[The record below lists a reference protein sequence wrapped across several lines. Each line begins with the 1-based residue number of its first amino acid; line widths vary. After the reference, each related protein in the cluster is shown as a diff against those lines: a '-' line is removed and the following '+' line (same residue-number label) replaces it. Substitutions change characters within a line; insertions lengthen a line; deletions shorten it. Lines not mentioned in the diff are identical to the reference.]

1 MSALFGFI
9 CGHLECARMKDAS
22 RATYGVYTES
32 VGYVDKFCSVWS
44 FQCETLRLLYAFA
57 FYLNQRYVGIASWDI
72 RILVAIAPNL
82 NLCRLHVAPFNST
95 GPYSTD
101 EHGDLSF
108 LFRFHISSR
117 SLHVLWSHIL
127 LFVSL
132 YLHWDSWFIINR
144 KMCTS
149 FHVSI
154 VRVHLWA
161 FGMRKDE
168 RRQ

>member
-9 CGHLECARMKDAS
+9 CGHLECARMKEA
-22 RATYGVYTES
+22 RGARYGVYTGS
-32 VGYVDKFCSVWS
+32 VGYVNKLCSVWS

-95 GPYSTD
+95 GPYFTE

-108 LFRFHISSR
+108 
-117 SLHVLWSHIL
+117 
-127 LFVSL
+127 FVFTYPVDLCMFCGRIFCYL
-132 YLHWDSWFIINR
+132 YLYIYTGIAR
-144 KMCTS
+144 
-149 FHVSI
+149 
-154 VRVHLWA
+154 LL
-161 FGMRKDE
+161 
-168 RRQ
+168 